1 MGFNLIELVRGFLNR
16 QTQSHWPNRASRVVY
31 VQSTLAGMR
40 VTPDTALQQ
49 AAVFACVQVLSKS
62 LAQLPWRLMRETN
75 PGSSIACPGVTD
87 SILNSR
93 ANPEMSAFTFRETML
108 GHALTWGNAFAEIER
123 DGAGRPVA
131 LWPIEPDRV
140 FVKRRWDDTQRLYYQ
155 INNQTKGISELDFMD
170 VFHIH
175 GPSFDGI
182 TGYQITGL
190 ASQSIGLAMAIERFG
205 ASFFGNNAQTGGIIQ
220 NPKTNLSP
228 EARQALL
235 ASFNEAHRGAD
246 QAFRWA
252 YIDGGMTAIPTVV
265 EPEKGQ
271 FHQSSLNSVETICR
285 WFGVPPHKVAHLA
298 RATNNN
304 IEHQGIEFVTDGIL
318 PWAVR
323 FEQEADFKLINSRNP
338 QGYFTRMDVRS
349 LQRGDLA
356 ARGAFYQILFDR
368 GALSANDIRE
378 YEGMNEIADEEGGNK
393 RFVALNMQ
401 LLETAGELDA
411 AGDPSGAA
419 APGGGNGGGN
429 GGDGGGD
436 TQQAPDEGGSL
447 TPSVPGPESRLRLRD
462 KKSGRFI
469 KHANV
474 LRGPDG

>member
-1 MGFNLIELVRGFLNR
+1 MSLIDRLRGFFNR
-16 QTQSHWPNRASRVVY
+16 QTQSYWPNRSSRVVY

-49 AAVFACVQVLSKS
+49 AAVWACVQVLSKS
-62 LAQLPWRLMRETN
+62 LAQLPWRAMRETK
-75 PGSSIACPGVTD
+75 PGSSVAYPGTLD

-93 ANPEMSAFTFRETML
+93 PNAEMSALTFRETMM

-123 DGAGRPVA
+123 DAAKRPVA

-140 FVKRRWDDTQRLYYQ
+140 FIKRDWETGRLYYQ
-155 INNQTKGISELDFMD
+155 VNNQTKGIVDLDFMD
-170 VFHIH
+170 MFHIH

-182 TGYQITGL
+182 TGYQLVGM

-205 ASFFGNNAQTGGIIQ
+205 ASFFGNNAQTGGVIK
-220 NPKTNLSP
+220 NPKTNLSAD
-228 EARQALL
+228 ARQSLL
-235 ASFNEAHRGAD
+235 ASFNEQHRGAD
-246 QAFRWA
+246 NSFKWN
-252 YIDGGMTAIPTVV
+252 YIDGGMEIVPTVI

-271 FHQSSLNSVETICR
+271 FIQSSLNSVETICR

-323 FEQEADFKLINSRNP
+323 FEQEANFKLINARNP
-338 QGYFTRMDVRS
+338 QGYFTRIDVRS

-368 GALSANDIRE
+368 GSLSPNDIRE
-378 YEGMNEIADEEGGNK
+378 YEGMNEILDEDGGNK

-411 AGDPSGAA
+411 MGDPGGVD
-419 APGGGNGGGN
+419 APATAGED
-429 GGDGGGD
+429 DGTDGQSD
-436 TQQAPDEGGSL
+436 PQEPDEGGTL
-447 TPSVPGPESRLRLRD
+447 APSTPGPEARLRLRD
-462 KKSGRFI
+462 KLGRF
-469 KHANV
+469 A
-474 LRGPDG
+474 R